1 MQGAVAALLIVINL
15 FALALYWQGTS
26 ERSFFVV
33 VIGVLSA
40 AVCTAILLGLVATGE
55 VAAPVSKLKRGG
67 EQQSDPIGL
76 LYVSPNLYEAE
87 FRIV

>member
-1 MQGAVAALLIVINL
+1 MQGAVAALLIVIGL

-67 EQQSDPIGL
+67 EQQSAPSGV
-76 LYVSPNLYEAE
+76 LYISPNLYDAGL
-87 FRIV
+87 RIV